1 MAALIPGRAA
11 GSPYLRGRASDN
23 TASSPWHPN
32 TTKTAP
38 TFQQGVV
45 PLRKQEWCVFLPVVS
60 PQGSET
66 YSTALRLGRGDCG
79 LSSAEAYQITVTER
93 RATFLF
99 NLCNFPGVINQLT
112 FKLDEMAYA
121 LVWRTDGGLG
131 ENCFC
136 RLATNSTDP

>member
-1 MAALIPGRAA
+1 MAASIPRRVAGNPHLHGRV
-11 GSPYLRGRASDN
+11 SDN
-23 TASSPWHPN
+23 TVSQLWRPN

-45 PLRKQEWCVFLPVVS
+45 SLGKQEWFVFLPVVS
-60 PQGSET
+60 PPRSET
-66 YSTALRLGRGDCG
+66 YNTAFPLGPRGMWIVFSRGRPNHCHRAAGD
-79 LSSAEAYQITVTER
+79 LSFQSMH
-93 RATFLF
+93 
-99 NLCNFPGVINQLT
+99 FPEVINQLT

-136 RLATNSTDP
+136 RLATSSTAP